1 MDAIIGFIQWPKL
14 LLGEKNIKIYLCMQ
28 ESNRNG
34 ACTLIVEVEAC
45 SFCRLKLNESK
56 VRMKL
61 NSL

>member
-1 MDAIIGFIQWPKL
+1 MDAIIGLIQWPKL

-45 SFCRLKLNESK
+45 TFSRLKLNES
-56 VRMKL
+56 
-61 NSL
+61 